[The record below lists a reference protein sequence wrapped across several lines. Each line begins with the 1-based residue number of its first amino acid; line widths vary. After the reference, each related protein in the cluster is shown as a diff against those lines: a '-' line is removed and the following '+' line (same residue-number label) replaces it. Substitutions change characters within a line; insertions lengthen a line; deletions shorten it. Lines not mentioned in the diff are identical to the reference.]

1 MIRGVSIW
9 IGGYGDVE
17 VVVVRRRVEVL
28 KVGEFGGQQGRGFI
42 GGGEC

>member
-1 MIRGVSIW
+1 M
-9 IGGYGDVE
+9 
-17 VVVVRRRVEVL
+17 VVVRRRVEVL